1 MRIPLPSRLRVGA
14 ILVALL
20 AVAIAA
26 ITPSVTRA
34 QAPGELVVVWALADG
49 SELER
54 RTLSLDEVETIEP
67 TGIVTSTPWNE
78 RAVRFDGALFAA
90 LAESGPGRA
99 VEARLVALND
109 YSITVPAQDWQ
120 SWPIVLA
127 SRSDGT
133 RMRVRDKGPLWL
145 VYPLD
150 ENPELRR
157 QMYIARKIWQVRAVT
172 FVVEPE

>member
-1 MRIPLPSRLRVGA
+1 MRIPLPSRLPLGA
-14 ILVALL
+14 ILLALL
-20 AVAIAA
+20 ALALAPSAA
-26 ITPSVTRA
+26 RA
-34 QAPGELVVVWALADG
+34 QMPGELLVVWTHADG

-54 RTLSLDEVETIEP
+54 RTLTLDEIEALAP
-67 TGIVTSTPWNE
+67 AGLVTSTPWNE
-78 RAVRFDGALFAA
+78 RAIRFDGVLFAA
-90 LAESGPGRA
+90 LAESGPAPA

-109 YSITVPAQDWQ
+109 YSITVPARDWQ

-150 ENPELRR
+150 EHPDLRR
-157 QMYIARKIWQVRAVT
+157 QMYIARKIWQVRSVT

>member
-1 MRIPLPSRLRVGA
+1 MRIHFPSRLRLGA
-14 ILVALL
+14 ILLAL
-20 AVAIAA
+20 VAIAVA
-26 ITPSVTRA
+26 PAAARA
-34 QAPGELVVVWALADG
+34 QMPGELLVVWTLPDG

-54 RTLSLDEVETIEP
+54 RTLSLDEIEAIEP
-67 TGIVTSTPWNE
+67 AGIVTTTPWNE

-90 LAESGPGRA
+90 LAESGPRPA
-99 VEARLVALND
+99 TEARLVALND
-109 YSITVPAQDWQ
+109 YSITVPAEDWRN
-120 SWPIVLA
+120 WPIVLA

-150 ENPELRR
+150 EHPELRR
-157 QMYIARKIWQVRAVT
+157 QMYMARKIWQVRAVT